1 VGINKM
7 MKLND
12 KDYKEAKKEFDREGY
27 VVFENVLSS
36 NEVREYLN
44 ALQPFLKKDI
54 KGRNNFEGYK
64 TNRIYALL
72 NKSEIFGNMV
82 TCPLVMQFVRDELG
96 ESALLSALLAINL
109 MPGETVQP
117 WHTDDGYVHVEMPHP
132 SFGISAFWALTD
144 TNEENGATE
153 VLPGSHKWEKDKLSK
168 YIKLNNFEDII
179 GDNLRDAPADAKKV
193 IELKAGSLM
202 LTKGTLIHRGGANN
216 SDKPRLIVAPQY
228 CFGWVRQIEN
238 MIASVSKA
246 NAMKLSEEVRCLM
259 GYSIHP
265 PFIGYVD
272 GVHPKKL
279 LDDFE

>member
-1 VGINKM
+1 M
-7 MKLND
+7 
-12 KDYKEAKKEFDREGY
+12 
-27 VVFENVLSS
+27 
-36 NEVREYLN
+36 N

-54 KGRNNFEGYK
+54 KGRNNFEGHK

-153 VLPGSHKWEKDKLSK
+153 VLPGSHKWEKDKQNVK
-168 YIKLNNFEDII
+168 I
-179 GDNLRDAPADAKKV
+179 GKRFVVAHLCDSWTIGMTTWHACFFIQPSNKQNATFGL
-193 IELKAGSLM
+193 L
-202 LTKGTLIHRGGANN
+202 GTL
-216 SDKPRLIVAPQY
+216 
-228 CFGWVRQIEN
+228 
-238 MIASVSKA
+238 
-246 NAMKLSEEVRCLM
+246 
-259 GYSIHP
+259 
-265 PFIGYVD
+265 
-272 GVHPKKL
+272 
-279 LDDFE
+279 